1 MNRSHFAKHF
11 CQNLPNIFV
20 TGCQVGTNR
29 ATATMEM
36 MVTVSVVLA
45 QVRPMVPPLQLEMSL
60 VVASISLMGRVFIPK
75 MEYI

>member
-1 MNRSHFAKHF
+1 MF
-11 CQNLPNIFV
+11 L
-20 TGCQVGTNR
+20 TGCQAGTNR
-29 ATATMEM
+29 AIDTMEM
-36 MVTVSVVLA
+36 MVIVSVVLV

>member
-1 MNRSHFAKHF
+1 M
-11 CQNLPNIFV
+11 PNIFVDIFPNIIV

-29 ATATMEM
+29 AMATTMEM
-36 MVTVSVVLA
+36 IDTVSVVLV

>member
-1 MNRSHFAKHF
+1 M
-11 CQNLPNIFV
+11 
-20 TGCQVGTNR
+20 
-29 ATATMEM
+29 ATMET

>member
-1 MNRSHFAKHF
+1 MDTM
-11 CQNLPNIFV
+11 V
-20 TGCQVGTNR
+20 T
-29 ATATMEM
+29 

-45 QVRPMVPPLQLEMSL
+45 QVRPMVLPLQLEMSL

>member
-1 MNRSHFAKHF
+1 MPNIFVYIF
-11 CQNLPNIFV
+11 PNIFV
-20 TGCQVGTNR
+20 TGYQVGTNR

-45 QVRPMVPPLQLEMSL
+45 QVRPMVQHLRLEMSL

>member
-1 MNRSHFAKHF
+1 MNRFAKYF
-11 CQNLPNIFV
+11 CQYLLNVFV
-20 TGCQVGTNR
+20 IGCQVGINR

-45 QVRPMVPPLQLEMSL
+45 QVRPMVQLLQLEMSL